1 MRGAGNNFLLS
12 NSNILNINSPT
23 RNVTGPYAV
32 VHTDQND
39 RWAIVALDW
48 DNDPRL
54 GIRWFWSK
62 GGNPISSGHA
72 TWLIIPPL
80 LSQSVLS
87 NLPIVNQLANHVSDF
102 LRGKISG
109 EELRKLSPP

>member
-48 DNDPRL
+48 DNDPRWINGL
-54 GIRWFWSK
+54 GYWDFWNAYDNRMENEK
-62 GGNPISSGHA
+62 
-72 TWLIIPPL
+72 
-80 LSQSVLS
+80 
-87 NLPIVNQLANHVSDF
+87 
-102 LRGKISG
+102 
-109 EELRKLSPP
+109 